1 MKKIIS
7 IAVIALISSVC
18 LFAQPSLCGIYTRY
32 AYEPGVESVHIGG
45 LLMKIG
51 KSIAKSDC
59 DKNGRII
66 LSSIKSLYV
75 LDLSEC
81 REEVRNSFRKD
92 IRGMRFRNAEL
103 LLQASDGSDDVKIY
117 MDKRKGYITGLYIL
131 NGGEDPCLVYV
142 KGKISNHDMRK
153 LISEY
158 GNKETEETR
167 L

>member
-18 LFAQPSLCGIYTRY
+18 LFAQPSLRGIYTRY

-51 KSIAKSDC
+51 KTVAKSDC
-59 DKNGRII
+59 DEEEGII

-75 LDLSEC
+75 LDLSDC
-81 REEVRNSFRKD
+81 RKEVRNSFRKD

-103 LLQASDGSDDVKIY
+103 LLQASDGSDDVRIY
-117 MDKRKGYITGLYIL
+117 MDKKKGDITGLYIL
-131 NGGEDPCLVYV
+131 NAGEEPCMVCV
-142 KGKISNHDMRK
+142 KGRISHRDMQK
-153 LISEY
+153 LISKYRGDEA
-158 GNKETEETR
+158 KEVR